1 MPPDPTPTTGP
12 AEALVAE
19 YLRLQEDG
27 HTPDVEAMAD
37 QLHDAAERAEFMTL
51 VKASQAIHGVL
62 PVQVRP
68 GTTLGG
74 RYRIV
79 REIGA
84 GGMGKV
90 FEAVDEQ
97 LERRVAVKVLAVFG
111 ADSFDP
117 EQLFRKEAKLLA
129 RLQHPNLVAVHE
141 IGQEGDTNFIVM
153 DLVPG
158 LPLADVLESA
168 GNRRD
173 EGEARVGT
181 LLTDAIDEP
190 VLEGRTSLVEDDWF
204 KTVARI
210 GSAVTRTLEA
220 AHAEGLVHRDI
231 KPQNI
236 LIRADGSP
244 VILDFGLAGVRDRDG
259 GDVTRGLFGSV
270 AYLAPEQARSGQVGM
285 DPRTD
290 VYQLGAVLYEML
302 TCDRAFPGSSVTEL
316 LESISVGRFAEP
328 RTIDSDIPF
337 ELEAI
342 CLKAMEIEPTRR
354 YQSAS
359 ELADDLDRFVEGKQM
374 PLAAKGGKLAS
385 LSRRTRY
392 FVRRNR
398 ALTVAAAA
406 LLIGVGMGSMLLE
419 APAENDERV
428 RAFRYTP
435 ADVAQGADSEL
446 TFAESVDFV
455 REGDVLGVV
464 VTTEA
469 PTWVYAVSVFGDR
482 DPPTYLASMSSEP
495 ARSEDEDLLDREG
508 WAVKVPAGDTAL
520 HCTQIGAATADVD
533 FEGLWVFTSEKPQ
546 PRIDAWLERLD
557 QIAFANNAAGDGY
570 RVGFDRARAAFDTAP
585 DVERGGQVQL
595 DSDQREDLG
604 SQLTA
609 ALVMDAD
616 EWPFKDLER
625 FEVLFKVAAGE

>member
-1 MPPDPTPTTGP
+1 MSADPTPTTGP
-12 AEALVAE
+12 AEALAAE
-19 YLRLQEDG
+19 FLRLQEDG
-27 HTPDVEAMAD
+27 HTPDVEALAD
-37 QLHDAAERAEFMTL
+37 KLHDPTERAEFLTL

-68 GTTLGG
+68 GTVLAG
-74 RYRIV
+74 RYRIL

-90 FEAVDEQ
+90 FEALDEQ

-111 ADSFDP
+111 ANSFDP

-158 LPLADVLESA
+158 KPLADVLESA
-168 GNRRD
+168 ARQQ
-173 EGEARVGT
+173 EAGGT
-181 LLTDAIDEP
+181 RNGALLTDAIDE
-190 VLEGRTSLVEDDWF
+190 VTLEGRTSLVEDDWF
-204 KTVARI
+204 RSVARI
-210 GSAVTRTLEA
+210 SAAVTRTLEA

-244 VILDFGLAGVRDRDG
+244 VVLDFGLAGVRDRDG

-285 DPRTD
+285 DLRTD

-302 TCDRAFPGSSVTEL
+302 TCKRAFPGSSVTEL
-316 LESISVGRFAEP
+316 LESISVGRFPEP
-328 RTIDSDIPF
+328 RTVDRSIPF
-337 ELEAI
+337 ELQAI
-342 CLKAMEIEPTRR
+342 CLKAMEVEPTRR
-354 YQSAS
+354 YQSS
-359 ELADDLDRFVEGKQM
+359 REMADDLDRFVEGKQM
-374 PLAAKGGKLAS
+374 PLAARGGMAATLG
-385 LSRRTRY
+385 RRTRY

-406 LLIGVGMGSMLLE
+406 LLLGVGVGSLLLE
-419 APAENDERV
+419 AAPENDERV

-435 ADVAQGADSEL
+435 ADVAQGGDSSL

-464 VTTEA
+464 VSTEA
-469 PTWVYAVSVFGDR
+469 PTWVYAVSVFGDM
-482 DPPTYLASMSSEP
+482 DPPSYLASMLSFP
-495 ARSEDEDLLDREG
+495 ARPEDEAKLVFDG
-508 WAVKVPAGDTAL
+508 WAVQVPAGDTPL
-520 HCTQIGAATADVD
+520 NCTKINASVDVA

-546 PRIDAWLERLD
+546 PRLETWLAQLD
-557 QIAFANNAAGDGY
+557 KIALANVAAGESY
-570 RVGFDRARAAFDTAP
+570 RVGFDRARAAFDAAP
-585 DVERGGQVQL
+585 DVERGGHVEL
-595 DSDQREDLG
+595 DPAQRDDLG
-604 SQLTA
+604 SRLTA
-609 ALVMDAD
+609 ALVMDPD
-616 EWPFKDLER
+616 EWPFTDLER
-625 FEVLFKVAAGE
+625 FEVFFKVAAGE